1 MRTESYLLTLST
13 SNDPEAE
20 VSTCGAWQ
28 HLAVCEC
35 KANNGFVV
43 FLPKNK
49 GLSVENGI
57 NLSTSLSQFYLRL

>member
-13 SNDPEAE
+13 SNDPEVE

-35 KANNGFVV
+35 KANDGFVV
-43 FLPKNK
+43 FLPKTK
-49 GLSVENGI
+49 DCRSKMV
-57 NLSTSLSQFYLRL
+57 